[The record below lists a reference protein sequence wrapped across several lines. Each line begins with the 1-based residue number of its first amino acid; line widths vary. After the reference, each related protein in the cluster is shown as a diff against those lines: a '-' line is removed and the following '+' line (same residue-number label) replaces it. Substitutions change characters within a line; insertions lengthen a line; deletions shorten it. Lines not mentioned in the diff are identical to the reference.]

1 MFLGV
6 VKKAKKATVAI
17 ISFDRSVSSSGY
29 LFVWF
34 LRSLLV
40 FLLHDIV
47 EGGVRTLGVWR
58 VYVCKKKKRRHKQ
71 HKWVLCGLLLL
82 L

>member
-58 VYVCKKKKRRHKQ
+58 VYVCKKKIIIKEDRMKEEEG
-71 HKWVLCGLLLL
+71 K
-82 L
+82 

>member
-17 ISFDRSVSSSGY
+17 ISFDRSVSSSRY

-40 FLLHDIV
+40 FYCTSSSRVASRGLA
-47 EGGVRTLGVWR
+47 GVRLQ
-58 VYVCKKKKRRHKQ
+58 KKKNNKRTNNG
-71 HKWVLCGLLLL
+71 CCEE
-82 L
+82 

>member
-58 VYVCKKKKRRHKQ
+58 VYVCKKKIIKEDRMKEEEG
-71 HKWVLCGLLLL
+71 K
-82 L
+82 